1 MPTNLIQSGLPSVP
15 AGLPDKE
22 HRMLTPIY
30 LALNSLARSIS
41 SATGMNSYTPD
52 EMAQVNPIAA
62 LSTQQHTRI
71 FLKATVAFGFGK
83 LAHILLDGSSLAAE
97 LADATNDTKPAQ
109 AVCNQPEGVPAGGF
123 GEFLL
128 YTGYTVGISGSAI
141 GATYYL
147 GTNGDSQLARPAA
160 AGSIIQ
166 AVGMG
171 LGSLGFYLQI
181 SSLFLKN

>member
-1 MPTNLIQSGLPSVP
+1 MPTQLIQSGLPSVP

-22 HRMLTPIY
+22 HRLLLPLY
-30 LALNSLARSIS
+30 LALNSLAKSTAN
-41 SATGMNSYTPD
+41 ATGMNSFTQE
-52 EMAQVNPIAA
+52 EMSQINPLAA
-62 LSTQQHTRI
+62 LTTQQHTRI
-71 FLKATVAFGFGK
+71 FARAIVPIAFGK
-83 LAHILLDGSSLAAE
+83 LVNLVLDIDTLGAQ

-109 AVCNQPEGVPAGGF
+109 AVCNQPEGVAIGGY

-128 YTGYTVGISGSAI
+128 FTGYTVGISGTVL

-147 GTNGDSQLARPAA
+147 STEGNAQIARPSV
-160 AGSIIQ
+160 AGSIVQ
-166 AVGMG
+166 AVGTG